1 MCLIHSVGE
10 TWRQPESG
18 HSFARNPSRFLL
30 RAFLHDSALI
40 GCPRRINPDQI
51 TIALMVALAVAVVVL
66 MIVAV
71 VRGAYV
77 RHFERWKANELARFE
92 QWRSSELLVKRQELE
107 RALTAEYEVKMLQLR
122 GAHEANIR
130 ADAIIRSSAVI
141 RGRVSEHLAPY
152 INFPYNPRDARF
164 IGSPIDIIVFNGL
177 EDGEVREIVFLEVKT
192 GEGASLNPKQRQ
204 IRDTIQNKQV
214 VWCEFRV

>member
-1 MCLIHSVGE
+1 MIRLLLGAEGE
-10 TWRQPESG
+10 
-18 HSFARNPSRFLL
+18 L
-30 RAFLHDSALI
+30 
-40 GCPRRINPDQI
+40 NPDQI

-77 RHFERWKANELARFE
+77 RRFERWKANELARFE

-107 RALTAEYEVKMLQLR
+107 RALTAEYEVKMLQWR

-141 RGRVSEHLAPY
+141 RGAYLSILR
-152 INFPYNPRDARF
+152 
-164 IGSPIDIIVFNGL
+164 PISIFHTTPAMLGL
-177 EDGEVREIVFLEVKT
+177 SAAQSTSSYST
-192 GEGASLNPKQRQ
+192 G
-204 IRDTIQNKQV
+204 
-214 VWCEFRV
+214 